1 MLSDVELQYLTW
13 SIQFGSVNFGG
24 KTGILTTAEFLE
36 NLTAIFRTILGNKW
50 PVSERKKLNRRDG
63 KRDAMSHVLIR
74 LCKIAIF

>member
-50 PVSERKKLNRRDG
+50 PVSEKKIKQTRRETRCDVS
-63 KRDAMSHVLIR
+63 RFD
-74 LCKIAIF
+74 